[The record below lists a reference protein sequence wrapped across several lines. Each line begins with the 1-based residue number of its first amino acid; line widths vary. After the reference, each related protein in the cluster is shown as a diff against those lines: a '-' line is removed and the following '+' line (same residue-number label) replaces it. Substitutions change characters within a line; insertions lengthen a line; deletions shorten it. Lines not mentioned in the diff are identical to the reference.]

1 MFLFKNK
8 KLMQRVYIS
17 MCRQALLISRVLSS
31 VSCENLQLPIL
42 N

>member
-1 MFLFKNK
+1 MFPFKNK

-17 MCRQALLISRVLSS
+17 MCRQALLMNKV
-31 VSCENLQLPIL
+31 PIF

>member
-1 MFLFKNK
+1 MFPFKNK

-17 MCRQALLISRVLSS
+17 MCRQALLMNKVLSS
-31 VSCENLQLPIL
+31 VSCENLQLPIF